1 MAVMAEFWKS
11 LFDNTTRVYFD
22 TVEGKR
28 LYYSLGEVLTY
39 ECQFINDEWIDSNA
53 SQTKPRTYN
62 MHELIASDTLAIDDH
77 MLKSKLDYIIANS
90 NEIQEKAT

>member
-1 MAVMAEFWKS
+1 
-11 LFDNTTRVYFD
+11 
-22 TVEGKR
+22 
-28 LYYSLGEVLTY
+28 
-39 ECQFINDEWIDSNA
+39 
-53 SQTKPRTYN
+53 